1 MGYFRQIPNVS
12 YPSPLSSKT
21 RSGDYIIVKNFFRKI
36 KIMDWLSDSATV
48 FNKFIIADEARPDT
62 VASEVYGSS
71 DLDFV
76 VVLTAGIT
84 NLHNDW
90 PLSDQ
95 HLYKYTVN
103 KYGLA
108 GINDVH
114 HYETIEIRDDKNR
127 LILEPGRSVDSVFT
141 IPGPG
146 SVWPLNETWTG
157 NTGAEIIQYA
167 GTVDISP
174 IVGISNWEY
183 ESNKNN
189 EKRSIDI
196 LRPEFLQM
204 FLQDLKRIMRYD
216 RNSQYLD
223 PFLIKTENTALLS

>member
-1 MGYFRQIPNVS
+1 MGYFRQLPNVS
-12 YPSPLSSKT
+12 YPSPLSTKT
-21 RSGDYIIVKNFFRKI
+21 SSGDYIIVKNFFRKV

-48 FNKFIIADEARPDT
+48 FNKFIIADDARPDT

-76 VVLTAGIT
+76 VVLTAGIS
-84 NLHNDW
+84 NINNDW
-90 PLSDQ
+90 PLNDQ
-95 HLYKYTVN
+95 KLYNYTVS
-103 KYGLA
+103 KYGLEN
-108 GINDVH
+108 INNIH
-114 HYETIEIRDDKNR
+114 HYETFEIRDDKNR
-127 LILEPGRSVDSVFT
+127 LILEQGRSVDSDFT

-146 SVWPLNETWTG
+146 SVPPFNETWTG
-157 NTGAEIIQYA
+157 KTGSKIIQYA
-167 GTVDISP
+167 GKVDISP
-174 IVGISNWEY
+174 VLGISNWEH
-183 ESNKNN
+183 ETNKN
-189 EKRSIDI
+189 EDKRSIDI